1 MICSFWNREREF
13 QKYESNDGAIVVAG
27 KYRTNVQPTPETKYL
42 FYTGMNCT
50 KFLSNACLDFQT
62 KKRGGNWDLEKQ
74 KNTEVIGKRWVWRMS
89 ESDSRSEA
97 RI

>member
-13 QKYESNDGAIVVAG
+13 RKYESDDGDIVVTG

-42 FYTGMNCT
+42 FYTNELH
-50 KFLSNACLDFQT
+50 LSNACLDFQT